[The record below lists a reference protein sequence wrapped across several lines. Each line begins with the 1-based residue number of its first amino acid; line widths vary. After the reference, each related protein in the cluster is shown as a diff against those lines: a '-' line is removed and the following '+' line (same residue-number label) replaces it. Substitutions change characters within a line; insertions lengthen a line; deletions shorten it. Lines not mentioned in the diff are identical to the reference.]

1 MMFPFALIS
10 GYITEDFGQRLEVR
24 VLELEEDRVV
34 FRTADR
40 IGAVS
45 RLELYFYDDR
55 AGQYDGIAL
64 ENPAVTEKKAP
75 VQQKTS
81 SQRNGDPERQFYFE
95 YEVEIAEESYKKA
108 VQKLYVAYD
117 HYIQKKLAGDDAA
130 LSEDYTGYPAKLD
143 DAITTDFARQRAE
156 WYQNID
162 TDAVRE
168 TGLLHMLRERQ
179 TELAVELDCPELYE
193 QYLDQDAAVF
203 YENYWKE
210 HGLSGHPLA
219 QYLPE
224 RLYIGNQF
232 CPHLIPDWEK
242 LKELLDKA
250 EREHLSIT
258 LMFSYLREERIADT
272 RKLLDQIAAWC
283 DRAQTRIEIV
293 AGDWGMF
300 SLICERKT
308 WFEPVPGVLLNKRR
322 KDPRVRYKIGV
333 SGEHEPPAENAL
345 NSSFYR
351 AYLKKAYGITRFEQE
366 SCGYC
371 IQLPEGKNSIHFPFY
386 QTNTSQYCPLY
397 ARCKEGSRGRQREM
411 EVCPRYCRDYVFS
424 YPDHLHMVGRYNSL
438 FSYDTQILTEDTL
451 LFYYI
456 AHGADRIVLNLM

>member
-1 MMFPFALIS
+1 MFPFALIS

-24 VLELEEDRVV
+24 ILELEEDRAV
-34 FRTADR
+34 FRTANR
-40 IGAVS
+40 IGTVS
-45 RLELYFYDDR
+45 RLEVYFYDDR
-55 AGQYDGIAL
+55 AGQYDGIVL
-64 ENPAVTEKKAP
+64 EHPAVTEILSKRTA
-75 VQQKTS
+75 
-81 SQRNGDPERQFYFE
+81 DPARQFYFE
-95 YEVEIAEESYKKA
+95 YEVQIAEESYKNA

-143 DAITTDFARQRAE
+143 DVITTDFGEQRAA
-156 WYQNID
+156 WFDDID
-162 TDAVRE
+162 TEA
-168 TGLLHMLRERQ
+168 
-179 TELAVELDCPELYE
+179 
-193 QYLDQDAAVF
+193 AAVF

-210 HGLSGHPLA
+210 HGLSRHPLA
-219 QYLPE
+219 QYLPG

-232 CPHLIPDWEK
+232 CPHLLPDWEK
-242 LKELLDKA
+242 LKELFDKA
-250 EREHLSIT
+250 KREHLKIT
-258 LMFSYLREERIADT
+258 LVFSYLREERIVDT
-272 RKLLDQIAAWC
+272 GKLLDQIAAWC

-293 AGDWGMF
+293 AGDWGML
-300 SLICERKT
+300 SLICERGT
-308 WFEPVPGVLLNKRR
+308 WFEPVFGVLLNKRR

-333 SGEHEPPAENAL
+333 SGVNEPPADNAL

-351 AYLKKAYGITRFEQE
+351 EYLKKTYGITRFEQE

-397 ARCKEGSRGRQREM
+397 ARCREGSRGRQRET
-411 EVCPRYCRDYVFS
+411 EVCPRYCGDYVFS

-438 FSYDTQILTEDTL
+438 FSYDTQILTESTL
-451 LFYYI
+451 LFSYI

>member
-10 GYITEDFGQRLEVR
+10 GYITEEFGQRLEVR
-24 VLELEEDRVV
+24 ILELEEDRAV

-40 IGAVS
+40 IGTVS
-45 RLELYFYDDR
+45 RLEVYFYDDR
-55 AGQYDGIAL
+55 AGQYDGIVL
-64 ENPAVTEKKAP
+64 EYPAVTEILSKRGA
-75 VQQKTS
+75 
-81 SQRNGDPERQFYFE
+81 DPARQFYFK
-95 YEVEIAEESYKKA
+95 YEVQIAEESYKKA

-143 DAITTDFARQRAE
+143 DVITTDFEIQRAA
-156 WYQNID
+156 WFGDID
-162 TDAVRE
+162 TEAVE
-168 TGLLHMLRERQ
+168 ASGLLLALREHQ
-179 TELAVELDCPELYE
+179 AELAVELDRPELYE
-193 QYLDQDAAVF
+193 RYLKETAAVF

-210 HGLSGHPLA
+210 HGLSRHPLA
-219 QYLPE
+219 QYLPG

-232 CPHLIPDWEK
+232 CPHLHPDWEK
-242 LKELLDKA
+242 LKELFDKA
-250 EREHLSIT
+250 KREHLKIT
-258 LMFSYLREERIADT
+258 LVFSYLREERIADT

-293 AGDWGMF
+293 AGDWGML
-300 SLICERKT
+300 SLICERGT
-308 WFEPVPGVLLNKRR
+308 WFEPVFGVLLNKRR

-333 SGEHEPPAENAL
+333 SGVNEPPADNAL

-351 AYLKKAYGITRFEQE
+351 EYLKKTYGITRFEQE

-397 ARCKEGSRGRQREM
+397 ARCREGRRGRQRET
-411 EVCPRYCRDYVFS
+411 EDCPRYCRDYVFS

-438 FSYDTQILTEDTL
+438 FSYDTQILTENTL
-451 LFYYI
+451 LFSYI

>member
-1 MMFPFALIS
+1 MFPFALIS

-156 WYQNID
+156 WYQDID

-293 AGDWGMF
+293 AGDWGML

-411 EVCPRYCRDYVFS
+411 ETCPRYCRDYVFS

>member
-1 MMFPFALIS
+1 MFPFALIS

>member
-1 MMFPFALIS
+1 MFPFALIS

-24 VLELEEDRVV
+24 VLELEEDRGV

-293 AGDWGMF
+293 AGDWGML

>member
-1 MMFPFALIS
+1 MFPFALIS

-40 IGAVS
+40 IGTVS

-143 DAITTDFARQRAE
+143 DAITTDFARQRVE
-156 WYQNID
+156 WYQDID

-293 AGDWGMF
+293 AGDWGML

-411 EVCPRYCRDYVFS
+411 ETCPRYCRDYVFS

>member
-24 VLELEEDRVV
+24 ILELEEDRAV

-40 IGAVS
+40 IGTVS
-45 RLELYFYDDR
+45 RLEVYFYDDR
-55 AGQYDGIAL
+55 AGQYDGIVL
-64 ENPAVTEKKAP
+64 EHPAVTEILSKRTA
-75 VQQKTS
+75 
-81 SQRNGDPERQFYFE
+81 DPARQFYFE
-95 YEVEIAEESYKKA
+95 YEVQIAEESYKNA

-143 DAITTDFARQRAE
+143 DVITTDFGEQRAA
-156 WYQNID
+156 WFDDID
-162 TDAVRE
+162 TEA
-168 TGLLHMLRERQ
+168 
-179 TELAVELDCPELYE
+179 
-193 QYLDQDAAVF
+193 AAVF

-210 HGLSGHPLA
+210 HGLSRHPLA
-219 QYLPE
+219 QYLPG

-232 CPHLIPDWEK
+232 CPHLLPDWEK
-242 LKELLDKA
+242 LKELFDKA
-250 EREHLSIT
+250 KREHLKIT
-258 LMFSYLREERIADT
+258 LVFSYLREERIVDT
-272 RKLLDQIAAWC
+272 GKLLDQIAAWC

-293 AGDWGMF
+293 AGDWGML
-300 SLICERKT
+300 SLICERGT
-308 WFEPVPGVLLNKRR
+308 WFEPVFGVLLNKRR

-333 SGEHEPPAENAL
+333 SGVNEPPADNAL

-351 AYLKKAYGITRFEQE
+351 EYLKKTYGITRFEQE

-397 ARCKEGSRGRQREM
+397 ARCREGSRGRQRET
-411 EVCPRYCRDYVFS
+411 EVCPRYCGDYVFS

-438 FSYDTQILTEDTL
+438 FSYDTQILTESTL
-451 LFYYI
+451 LFSYI

>member
-1 MMFPFALIS
+1 MFPFALIS

-24 VLELEEDRVV
+24 ILELEEDRAA
-34 FRTADR
+34 FRTANR

-45 RLELYFYDDR
+45 RLELYFYDER
-55 AGQYDGIAL
+55 AGKYDGIVL
-64 ENPAVTEKKAP
+64 EHPAVTEIL
-75 VQQKTS
+75 QK
-81 SQRNGDPERQFYFE
+81 REDDPARQFYFA
-95 YEVEIAEESYKKA
+95 YEVRIADESYKRA

-117 HYIQKKLAGDDAA
+117 HYIQRKLAGDDAA

-143 DAITTDFARQRAE
+143 DVITTDFAGQRAE
-156 WYQNID
+156 WFGDID
-162 TDAVRE
+162 TDAVGAS
-168 TGLLHMLRERQ
+168 GLLFALREHQ
-179 TELAVELDCPELYE
+179 VELAVELDCPELYE
-193 QYLDQDAAVF
+193 QYLEQDTAVF
-203 YENYWKE
+203 YKNYWSG

-250 EREHLSIT
+250 DREHLKIT

-272 RKLLDQIAAWC
+272 GKLLDQIAAWC
-283 DRAQTRIEIV
+283 DKKQTRIEIV
-293 AGDWGMF
+293 AGDWGLL
-300 SLICERKT
+300 SLIRERNT
-308 WFEPVPGVLLNKRR
+308 WFEPVFGVLLNKRR

-333 SGEHEPPAENAL
+333 SDGHEPPVENAL
-345 NSSFYR
+345 NSLFYR

-397 ARCKEGSRGRQREM
+397 ARCQEGSRGRQRETGA
-411 EVCPRYCRDYVFS
+411 CPHYCRDYVFS

>member
-1 MMFPFALIS
+1 MFPFALIS

-40 IGAVS
+40 IGTVS

-81 SQRNGDPERQFYFE
+81 SQRNDDPARQFYFE
-95 YEVEIAEESYKKA
+95 YEVEVAEESYKKA

-156 WYQNID
+156 WYQDID

-293 AGDWGMF
+293 AGDWGML

-333 SGEHEPPAENAL
+333 SGEHELPAENAL

-351 AYLKKAYGITRFEQE
+351 AYLKKTYGITRFEQE

-411 EVCPRYCRDYVFS
+411 ETCPRYCRDYVFS

>member
-1 MMFPFALIS
+1 MFPFALIS

-250 EREHLSIT
+250 EREQLSIT

-293 AGDWGMF
+293 AGDWGML

-333 SGEHEPPAENAL
+333 SGEHELPAENAL

-351 AYLKKAYGITRFEQE
+351 AYLKKTYGITRFEQE

>member
-1 MMFPFALIS
+1 MFPFALIS

-24 VLELEEDRVV
+24 VLELEEDRGV

-81 SQRNGDPERQFYFE
+81 SQRNDDPARQFYFE
-95 YEVEIAEESYKKA
+95 YEVEVAEESYKKA

-156 WYQNID
+156 WYQDID

-293 AGDWGMF
+293 AGDWGML

-333 SGEHEPPAENAL
+333 SGEHELPAENAL

-351 AYLKKAYGITRFEQE
+351 AYLKKTYGITRFEQE

-411 EVCPRYCRDYVFS
+411 ETCPRYCRDYVFS

>member
-1 MMFPFALIS
+1 MFPFALIS

-24 VLELEEDRVV
+24 VLELEEDRAV

-40 IGAVS
+40 IGTVS

-258 LMFSYLREERIADT
+258 LMFPYLREERIADT

-293 AGDWGMF
+293 AGDWGML

>member
-1 MMFPFALIS
+1 MFPFALIS

-24 VLELEEDRVV
+24 ILELEEDSAV

-40 IGAVS
+40 IGTVS
-45 RLELYFYDDR
+45 RLEVYFYDDR
-55 AGQYDGIAL
+55 AGQYDGIVL
-64 ENPAVTEKKAP
+64 EHPAVTEILSKRGA
-75 VQQKTS
+75 
-81 SQRNGDPERQFYFE
+81 DPARQFYFK
-95 YEVEIAEESYKKA
+95 YEVQIAEESYKKA

-143 DAITTDFARQRAE
+143 DVITTDFWRQRAA
-156 WYQNID
+156 WFGDID
-162 TDAVRE
+162 TEAVE
-168 TGLLHMLRERQ
+168 ASGLLFALREHQ
-179 TELAVELDCPELYE
+179 AELAVELDRPELYE
-193 QYLDQDAAVF
+193 RYLKETAAVF

-210 HGLSGHPLA
+210 HGLSRHPLA
-219 QYLPE
+219 QYLPG

-232 CPHLIPDWEK
+232 CPHLHPDWEK

-250 EREHLSIT
+250 KREHLKIT
-258 LMFSYLREERIADT
+258 LVFSYLREERIADT

-293 AGDWGMF
+293 AGDWGML
-300 SLICERKT
+300 SLICERGT
-308 WFEPVPGVLLNKRR
+308 WFEPVFGVLLNKRR

-333 SGEHEPPAENAL
+333 SGVHEPPADNAL

-351 AYLKKAYGITRFEQE
+351 EYLKKTYGITRFEQE

-397 ARCKEGSRGRQREM
+397 ARCREGSRGRQRET
-411 EVCPRYCRDYVFS
+411 EACPRYCRDYVFS
-424 YPDHLHMVGRYNSL
+424 YPDHLHMVGRHNSL
-438 FSYDTQILTEDTL
+438 FSYDTQILTENTL
-451 LFYYI
+451 LFSYI

>member
-24 VLELEEDRVV
+24 ILELEEDRAV

-40 IGAVS
+40 IGTVS
-45 RLELYFYDDR
+45 RLEVYFYDDR
-55 AGQYDGIAL
+55 AGQYDGIVL
-64 ENPAVTEKKAP
+64 EHPAVTEILSKRGADP
-75 VQQKTS
+75 V
-81 SQRNGDPERQFYFE
+81 RQFYFE
-95 YEVEIAEESYKKA
+95 YEVQIAEESYKKA

-143 DAITTDFARQRAE
+143 DVITTDFGEQRAA
-156 WYQNID
+156 WFGDID
-162 TDAVRE
+162 TEAVE
-168 TGLLHMLRERQ
+168 ASGLLLALREHQ
-179 TELAVELDCPELYE
+179 AELAVELDRPELYE
-193 QYLDQDAAVF
+193 RYRKEAAVVF

-210 HGLSGHPLA
+210 HGLSRHPLA
-219 QYLPE
+219 QYLPG

-232 CPHLIPDWEK
+232 CPHLLPDWEK

-250 EREHLSIT
+250 KREHLKIT
-258 LMFSYLREERIADT
+258 LVFSYLREERIADT

-293 AGDWGMF
+293 AGDWGML
-300 SLICERKT
+300 SLICERGT
-308 WFEPVPGVLLNKRR
+308 WFEPVFGVLLNKRR

-333 SGEHEPPAENAL
+333 SGVHEPPADNAL

-351 AYLKKAYGITRFEQE
+351 EYLKKTYGITRFEQE

-386 QTNTSQYCPLY
+386 QTTTSQYCPLY
-397 ARCKEGSRGRQREM
+397 ARCREGSRGRQRET
-411 EVCPRYCRDYVFS
+411 EACPRYCRYYVFS

-438 FSYDTQILTEDTL
+438 FSYDTQILTENTL
-451 LFYYI
+451 LFSYI

>member
-1 MMFPFALIS
+1 MFPFALIS

-40 IGAVS
+40 IGTVS
-45 RLELYFYDDR
+45 RLKLYFYDDR

-64 ENPAVTEKKAP
+64 ENPAVTEKKDP

-81 SQRNGDPERQFYFE
+81 SQRNGDPARQFYFE

-283 DRAQTRIEIV
+283 DKAQTRIEIV
-293 AGDWGMF
+293 AGDWGML

-397 ARCKEGSRGRQREM
+397 ARCKEGSRGRQREI
-411 EVCPRYCRDYVFS
+411 EACPRYCRDYVFS

>member
-1 MMFPFALIS
+1 MFPFALIS

-24 VLELEEDRVV
+24 ILELEEDRAV

-40 IGAVS
+40 IGTVS
-45 RLELYFYDDR
+45 RLEVYFYDDR
-55 AGQYDGIAL
+55 AGQYDGIVL
-64 ENPAVTEKKAP
+64 EHPAVTEILSKRTA
-75 VQQKTS
+75 
-81 SQRNGDPERQFYFE
+81 DPARQFYFE
-95 YEVEIAEESYKKA
+95 YEVQIAEESYKNA

-143 DAITTDFARQRAE
+143 DVITTDFGEQRAA
-156 WYQNID
+156 WFDDID
-162 TDAVRE
+162 TEA
-168 TGLLHMLRERQ
+168 
-179 TELAVELDCPELYE
+179 
-193 QYLDQDAAVF
+193 AAVF

-210 HGLSGHPLA
+210 HGLSRHPLA
-219 QYLPE
+219 QYLPG

-232 CPHLIPDWEK
+232 CPHLLPDWEK
-242 LKELLDKA
+242 LKELFDKA
-250 EREHLSIT
+250 KREHLKIT
-258 LMFSYLREERIADT
+258 LVFSYLREERIVDT
-272 RKLLDQIAAWC
+272 GKLLDQIAAWC

-293 AGDWGMF
+293 AGDWGML
-300 SLICERKT
+300 SLICERGT
-308 WFEPVPGVLLNKRR
+308 WFEPVFGVLLNKRR

-333 SGEHEPPAENAL
+333 SGVNEPPADNAL

-351 AYLKKAYGITRFEQE
+351 EYLKKTYGITRFEHE

-397 ARCKEGSRGRQREM
+397 ARCREGSRGRQRET
-411 EVCPRYCRDYVFS
+411 EVCPRYCGDYVFS

-438 FSYDTQILTEDTL
+438 FSYDTQILTESTL
-451 LFYYI
+451 LFSYI

>member
-1 MMFPFALIS
+1 MFPFALIS

-283 DRAQTRIEIV
+283 DRAQTRIEII
-293 AGDWGMF
+293 AGDWGML

-411 EVCPRYCRDYVFS
+411 ETCPRYCRDYVFS

>member
-1 MMFPFALIS
+1 MFPFALIS

-40 IGAVS
+40 IGTVS

-143 DAITTDFARQRAE
+143 DAITTDFARQRVE
-156 WYQNID
+156 WYQDID
-162 TDAVRE
+162 TDAGRE

-293 AGDWGMF
+293 AGDWGML

-411 EVCPRYCRDYVFS
+411 ETCPRYCRDYVFS

-438 FSYDTQILTEDTL
+438 FSYDTQILTENTL
-451 LFYYI
+451 LFSYI

>member
-1 MMFPFALIS
+1 MFPFALIS

-24 VLELEEDRVV
+24 VLELEEDRGV

-81 SQRNGDPERQFYFE
+81 SQRNDDPARQFYFE

-156 WYQNID
+156 WYQDID

-293 AGDWGMF
+293 AGDWGML

>member
-1 MMFPFALIS
+1 MFPFALIS

-24 VLELEEDRVV
+24 ILELEEDRAV

-40 IGAVS
+40 IGTVS
-45 RLELYFYDDR
+45 RLEVYFYDDR
-55 AGQYDGIAL
+55 AGQYDGIVL
-64 ENPAVTEKKAP
+64 EHPAVTEILSKRTA
-75 VQQKTS
+75 
-81 SQRNGDPERQFYFE
+81 DPAWQFYFE
-95 YEVEIAEESYKKA
+95 YEVQIAEESYKKA

-143 DAITTDFARQRAE
+143 DVITTDFEKQRAA
-156 WYQNID
+156 WFDDID
-162 TDAVRE
+162 TEAVE
-168 TGLLHMLRERQ
+168 ASGLLFALREHQ
-179 TELAVELDCPELYE
+179 AELAVELDRPELYE
-193 QYLDQDAAVF
+193 QYRKEAAAVF

-210 HGLSGHPLA
+210 HGLSRHPLA
-219 QYLPE
+219 QYLPG

-232 CPHLIPDWEK
+232 CPHLLPDWEK

-250 EREHLSIT
+250 KREHLKIT
-258 LMFSYLREERIADT
+258 LVFSYLREERIADT
-272 RKLLDQIAAWC
+272 RTLLDQIAAWC

-293 AGDWGMF
+293 AGDWGML
-300 SLICERKT
+300 SLICERGT
-308 WFEPVPGVLLNKRR
+308 WFEPVFGVLLNKRR

-333 SGEHEPPAENAL
+333 SGVNEPPADNAL

-351 AYLKKAYGITRFEQE
+351 EYLKKTYGITRFEQE

-397 ARCKEGSRGRQREM
+397 ARCKEGSRGRQRET
-411 EVCPRYCRDYVFS
+411 EACPRYCRDYVFS

-438 FSYDTQILTEDTL
+438 FSYDTQILTENTL
-451 LFYYI
+451 LFSYI

>member
-1 MMFPFALIS
+1 MFPFALIS

-64 ENPAVTEKKAP
+64 ENPAVTEKKDP

-81 SQRNGDPERQFYFE
+81 SQRNGDPARQFYFE

-162 TDAVRE
+162 IDAVRE

-293 AGDWGMF
+293 AGDWGML

>member
-1 MMFPFALIS
+1 MFPFALIS

-24 VLELEEDRVV
+24 VLELEEDRGV

-250 EREHLSIT
+250 EREQLSIT

-293 AGDWGMF
+293 AGDWGML

>member
-24 VLELEEDRVV
+24 ILELEEDRAV

-40 IGAVS
+40 IGTVS
-45 RLELYFYDDR
+45 RLEVYFYDDR
-55 AGQYDGIAL
+55 AGQYDGIVL
-64 ENPAVTEKKAP
+64 EHPAVTEILSKRTA
-75 VQQKTS
+75 
-81 SQRNGDPERQFYFE
+81 DPAWQFYFE
-95 YEVEIAEESYKKA
+95 YEVQIAEESYKKA

-143 DAITTDFARQRAE
+143 DVITTDFGEQRAA
-156 WYQNID
+156 WFGDID
-162 TDAVRE
+162 TEAVE
-168 TGLLHMLRERQ
+168 ASGLLFALREHQ
-179 TELAVELDCPELYE
+179 AELAVELDRPELYE
-193 QYLDQDAAVF
+193 QYRKEAAAVF

-210 HGLSGHPLA
+210 HGLSRHPLA
-219 QYLPE
+219 QYLPG

-232 CPHLIPDWEK
+232 CPHLLPDWEK

-250 EREHLSIT
+250 KREHLKIT
-258 LMFSYLREERIADT
+258 LVFSYLREERIADT

-293 AGDWGMF
+293 AGDWGML
-300 SLICERKT
+300 SLICERGT
-308 WFEPVPGVLLNKRR
+308 WFEPVFGVLLNKRR
-322 KDPRVRYKIGV
+322 KDPRVRYKIGG
-333 SGEHEPPAENAL
+333 SGANEPPAENAL

-351 AYLKKAYGITRFEQE
+351 AYLKNTYGITRFEQE

-397 ARCKEGSRGRQREM
+397 ARCKEGSRGRQRET
-411 EVCPRYCRDYVFS
+411 EDCPRYCRDYVFS

-438 FSYDTQILTEDTL
+438 FSYDTQILTENTL
-451 LFYYI
+451 LFSYI

>member
-1 MMFPFALIS
+1 MFPFALIS

-24 VLELEEDRVV
+24 ILELEEDRAV

-40 IGAVS
+40 IGTVS
-45 RLELYFYDDR
+45 RLEVYFYDDR
-55 AGQYDGIAL
+55 AGQYDGIVL
-64 ENPAVTEKKAP
+64 EHPAVTEILSNRTA
-75 VQQKTS
+75 
-81 SQRNGDPERQFYFE
+81 DPARQFYFE
-95 YEVEIAEESYKKA
+95 YEVQIAEESYKKA

-143 DAITTDFARQRAE
+143 DVITTDFEIQRAA
-156 WYQNID
+156 WFGDID
-162 TDAVRE
+162 TEAVE
-168 TGLLHMLRERQ
+168 ASGLLLALREHQ
-179 TELAVELDCPELYE
+179 AELAVELDRPELYE
-193 QYLDQDAAVF
+193 RYLKETAAVF

-210 HGLSGHPLA
+210 HGLSRHPLA
-219 QYLPE
+219 QYLPG

-232 CPHLIPDWEK
+232 CPHLHPDWEK
-242 LKELLDKA
+242 LKELFDKA
-250 EREHLSIT
+250 KREHLKIT
-258 LMFSYLREERIADT
+258 LVFSYLREERIADT

-293 AGDWGMF
+293 AGDWGML
-300 SLICERKT
+300 SLICERGT
-308 WFEPVPGVLLNKRR
+308 WFEPVFGVLLNKRR

-333 SGEHEPPAENAL
+333 SGVNEPPADNAL

-351 AYLKKAYGITRFEQE
+351 EYLKKTYGITRFEQE

-397 ARCKEGSRGRQREM
+397 ARCREGRRGRQRET
-411 EVCPRYCRDYVFS
+411 EDCPRYCRDYVFS

-438 FSYDTQILTEDTL
+438 FSYDTQILTENTL
-451 LFYYI
+451 LFSYI

>member
-1 MMFPFALIS
+1 MFPFALIS

-24 VLELEEDRVV
+24 ILELEEDRAV

-40 IGAVS
+40 IGTVS
-45 RLELYFYDDR
+45 RLEVYFYDDR
-55 AGQYDGIAL
+55 AGQYDGIVL
-64 ENPAVTEKKAP
+64 EHPAVTEILSKRTA
-75 VQQKTS
+75 
-81 SQRNGDPERQFYFE
+81 DPARQFYFE
-95 YEVEIAEESYKKA
+95 YEVQIAEESYKNA

-143 DAITTDFARQRAE
+143 DVITTDFGEQRAA
-156 WYQNID
+156 WFDDID
-162 TDAVRE
+162 TEA
-168 TGLLHMLRERQ
+168 
-179 TELAVELDCPELYE
+179 
-193 QYLDQDAAVF
+193 AAVF

-210 HGLSGHPLA
+210 HGLSRHPLA
-219 QYLPE
+219 QYLPG

-232 CPHLIPDWEK
+232 CPHLLPDWEK
-242 LKELLDKA
+242 LKELFDKA
-250 EREHLSIT
+250 KREHLKIT
-258 LMFSYLREERIADT
+258 LVFSYLREERIVDT
-272 RKLLDQIAAWC
+272 GKLLDQIAAWC

-293 AGDWGMF
+293 AGDWGML
-300 SLICERKT
+300 SLICERGT
-308 WFEPVPGVLLNKRR
+308 WFEPVFGVLLNKRR

-333 SGEHEPPAENAL
+333 SGVNEPPADNAL

-351 AYLKKAYGITRFEQE
+351 EYLKKTYGITRFEQE

-397 ARCKEGSRGRQREM
+397 ARCREGSRGRQRET
-411 EVCPRYCRDYVFS
+411 EVCPRYCGDYVFS

-438 FSYDTQILTEDTL
+438 FSYDTQILTESTL
-451 LFYYI
+451 LFSYI

>member
-10 GYITEDFGQRLEVR
+10 GYITEEFGQRLEVR
-24 VLELEEDRVV
+24 ILELEEDRAV

-40 IGAVS
+40 IGTVS
-45 RLELYFYDDR
+45 RLEVYFYDDR
-55 AGQYDGIAL
+55 AGQYDGIVL
-64 ENPAVTEKKAP
+64 EYPAVTEILSKREANP
-75 VQQKTS
+75 A
-81 SQRNGDPERQFYFE
+81 RQVYFK
-95 YEVEIAEESYKKA
+95 YEVQIAEESYKKA

-143 DAITTDFARQRAE
+143 DVITTDFGEQRAA
-156 WYQNID
+156 WFGDID
-162 TDAVRE
+162 TEAVE
-168 TGLLHMLRERQ
+168 ASGLLFALREHQ
-179 TELAVELDCPELYE
+179 AELAVELDRPELYE
-193 QYLDQDAAVF
+193 RYRKEAAAVF

-210 HGLSGHPLA
+210 HGLSRHPLA
-219 QYLPE
+219 QYLPG

-232 CPHLIPDWEK
+232 CPHLLPDWEK

-250 EREHLSIT
+250 KREHLKIT
-258 LMFSYLREERIADT
+258 LVFSYLREERIADT

-293 AGDWGMF
+293 AGDWGML
-300 SLICERKT
+300 SLICERGT
-308 WFEPVPGVLLNKRR
+308 WFEPVFGVLLNKRR

-333 SGEHEPPAENAL
+333 SGVHEPPADNAL

-351 AYLKKAYGITRFEQE
+351 EYLKKTYGITRFEQE

-397 ARCKEGSRGRQREM
+397 ARCREGSRGRQRET
-411 EVCPRYCRDYVFS
+411 EVCPRYCGDYVFS

-438 FSYDTQILTEDTL
+438 FSYDTQILTESTL
-451 LFYYI
+451 LFSYI

>member
-24 VLELEEDRVV
+24 ILELEEDRAV

-40 IGAVS
+40 IGTVS
-45 RLELYFYDDR
+45 RLEVYFYDDR
-55 AGQYDGIAL
+55 AGQYDGIVL
-64 ENPAVTEKKAP
+64 EHPAVTEILSNRTA
-75 VQQKTS
+75 
-81 SQRNGDPERQFYFE
+81 DPARQFYFE
-95 YEVEIAEESYKKA
+95 YEVQIAEESYKKA

-143 DAITTDFARQRAE
+143 YVITTDFEIQRAA
-156 WYQNID
+156 WFGDID
-162 TDAVRE
+162 TEAVE
-168 TGLLHMLRERQ
+168 ASGLLLALREHQ
-179 TELAVELDCPELYE
+179 AELAVELDRPELYE
-193 QYLDQDAAVF
+193 RYLKETAAVF

-210 HGLSGHPLA
+210 HGLSRHPLA
-219 QYLPE
+219 QYLPG

-232 CPHLIPDWEK
+232 CPHLHPDWEK
-242 LKELLDKA
+242 LKELFDKA
-250 EREHLSIT
+250 KREHLKIT
-258 LMFSYLREERIADT
+258 LVFSYLREERIADT

-293 AGDWGMF
+293 AGDWGML
-300 SLICERKT
+300 SLICERGT
-308 WFEPVPGVLLNKRR
+308 WFEPVFGVLLNKRR

-333 SGEHEPPAENAL
+333 SGVNEPPADNAL

-351 AYLKKAYGITRFEQE
+351 EYLKKTYGITRFEQE

-397 ARCKEGSRGRQREM
+397 ARCREGRRGRQRET
-411 EVCPRYCRDYVFS
+411 EDCPRYCRDYVFS

-438 FSYDTQILTEDTL
+438 FSYDTQILTENTL
-451 LFYYI
+451 LFSYI

>member
-24 VLELEEDRVV
+24 ILELEEDRAV

-40 IGAVS
+40 IGTVS
-45 RLELYFYDDR
+45 RLEVYFYDDR
-55 AGQYDGIAL
+55 AGQYDGIVL
-64 ENPAVTEKKAP
+64 EHPAVTEILSNRTA
-75 VQQKTS
+75 
-81 SQRNGDPERQFYFE
+81 DPARQFYFE
-95 YEVEIAEESYKKA
+95 YEVQIAEESYKKA

-143 DAITTDFARQRAE
+143 DVITTDFEIQRAA
-156 WYQNID
+156 WFGDID
-162 TDAVRE
+162 TEAVE
-168 TGLLHMLRERQ
+168 ASGLLLALREHQ
-179 TELAVELDCPELYE
+179 AELAVELDRPELYE
-193 QYLDQDAAVF
+193 RYLKETAAVF

-210 HGLSGHPLA
+210 HGLSRHPLA
-219 QYLPE
+219 QYLPG

-232 CPHLIPDWEK
+232 CPHLHPDWEK
-242 LKELLDKA
+242 LKELFDKA
-250 EREHLSIT
+250 KREHLKIT
-258 LMFSYLREERIADT
+258 LVFSYLREERIADT

-293 AGDWGMF
+293 AGDWGML
-300 SLICERKT
+300 SLICERGT
-308 WFEPVPGVLLNKRR
+308 WFEPVFGVLLNKRR

-333 SGEHEPPAENAL
+333 SGVNEPPADNAL

-351 AYLKKAYGITRFEQE
+351 EYLKKTYGITRFEQE

-397 ARCKEGSRGRQREM
+397 ARCREGRRGRQRET
-411 EVCPRYCRDYVFS
+411 EDCPRYCRDYVFS

-438 FSYDTQILTEDTL
+438 FSYDTQILTENTL
-451 LFYYI
+451 LFSYI

>member
-1 MMFPFALIS
+1 MFPFALIS

-24 VLELEEDRVV
+24 VLELEEDRAV

-40 IGAVS
+40 IGTVS

-250 EREHLSIT
+250 EREQLSIT

-293 AGDWGMF
+293 AGDWGML

>member
-1 MMFPFALIS
+1 MFPFALIS

-40 IGAVS
+40 IGTVS

-143 DAITTDFARQRAE
+143 DAITTDFARQRVE
-156 WYQNID
+156 WYQDID
-162 TDAVRE
+162 TDAGRE

-293 AGDWGMF
+293 AGDWGML

-411 EVCPRYCRDYVFS
+411 ETCPRYCRDYVFS

>member
-1 MMFPFALIS
+1 M
-10 GYITEDFGQRLEVR
+10 
-24 VLELEEDRVV
+24 
-34 FRTADR
+34 
-40 IGAVS
+40 VS
-45 RLELYFYDDR
+45 D
-55 AGQYDGIAL
+55 
-64 ENPAVTEKKAP
+64 
-75 VQQKTS
+75 
-81 SQRNGDPERQFYFE
+81 
-95 YEVEIAEESYKKA
+95 
-108 VQKLYVAYD
+108 
-117 HYIQKKLAGDDAA
+117 
-130 LSEDYTGYPAKLD
+130 
-143 DAITTDFARQRAE
+143 
-156 WYQNID
+156 ID

-293 AGDWGMF
+293 AGDWGML

-333 SGEHEPPAENAL
+333 SGEHELPAENAL

-351 AYLKKAYGITRFEQE
+351 AYLKKTYGITRFEQE

>member
-1 MMFPFALIS
+1 MFPFALIS

-40 IGAVS
+40 IGTVS

-293 AGDWGMF
+293 AGDWGML

>member
-1 MMFPFALIS
+1 MFPFALIS

-40 IGAVS
+40 IGTVS

-81 SQRNGDPERQFYFE
+81 SQRNDDPARQFYFE
-95 YEVEIAEESYKKA
+95 YEVEVAEESYKKA

-156 WYQNID
+156 WYQDID

-293 AGDWGMF
+293 AGDWGML

>member
-1 MMFPFALIS
+1 MFPFALIS

-24 VLELEEDRVV
+24 ILELEEDRAV

-40 IGAVS
+40 IGTVS
-45 RLELYFYDDR
+45 RLEVYFYDDR
-55 AGQYDGIAL
+55 AGQYDGIVL
-64 ENPAVTEKKAP
+64 EHPAVTEILSKRTA
-75 VQQKTS
+75 
-81 SQRNGDPERQFYFE
+81 DPAWQFYFE
-95 YEVEIAEESYKKA
+95 YEVQIAEESYKKA

-143 DAITTDFARQRAE
+143 DVITTDFGEQRAA
-156 WYQNID
+156 WFGDID
-162 TDAVRE
+162 TEAVE
-168 TGLLHMLRERQ
+168 ASGLLFALREHQ
-179 TELAVELDCPELYE
+179 AELAVELDRPELYE
-193 QYLDQDAAVF
+193 QYRKEAAAVF

-210 HGLSGHPLA
+210 HGLSRHPLA
-219 QYLPE
+219 QYLPG

-232 CPHLIPDWEK
+232 CPHLLPDWEK

-250 EREHLSIT
+250 KREHLKIT
-258 LMFSYLREERIADT
+258 LVFSYLREERIADT

-293 AGDWGMF
+293 AGDWGML
-300 SLICERKT
+300 SLICERGT
-308 WFEPVPGVLLNKRR
+308 WFEPVFGVLLNKRR

-333 SGEHEPPAENAL
+333 SGVNEPPADNAL

-351 AYLKKAYGITRFEQE
+351 EYLKKTYGITRFEQE

-397 ARCKEGSRGRQREM
+397 ARCKEGSRGRQRET
-411 EVCPRYCRDYVFS
+411 EDCPRYCRDYVFS

-438 FSYDTQILTEDTL
+438 FSYDTQILTENTL
-451 LFYYI
+451 LFSYI

>member
-1 MMFPFALIS
+1 MFPFALIS

-250 EREHLSIT
+250 AREHLSIT

-293 AGDWGMF
+293 AGDWGML

-333 SGEHEPPAENAL
+333 SGEHELPAENAL

-351 AYLKKAYGITRFEQE
+351 AYLKKTYGITRFEQE